1 LEATEVTT
9 KGSRADKKRKA
20 ILDAATKVFLE
31 KGYDGASMDDVANRA
46 TVSKPTVYKH
56 FQDKS
61 QLYAAIVRATTDQV
75 DEIVRTMA
83 TALAGTPETESGLV
97 ELASLF
103 LEALTQPQVLRL
115 RRMIIANADR
125 FPTVA
130 RSWYDEGFGRVLT
143 NLAKVF
149 EDLAKAGRLR
159 VADPQ
164 LAANHFAGLVL
175 WIPLNRAM
183 FGAGNPD
190 MTAEDV
196 RQYAS
201 AAVRVFLKGYQ

>member
-1 LEATEVTT
+1 
-9 KGSRADKKRKA
+9 
-20 ILDAATKVFLE
+20 
-31 KGYDGASMDDVANRA
+31 
-46 TVSKPTVYKH
+46 
-56 FQDKS
+56 
-61 QLYAAIVRATTDQV
+61 
-75 DEIVRTMA
+75 
-83 TALAGTPETESGLV
+83 
-97 ELASLF
+97 
-103 LEALTQPQVLRL
+103 
-115 RRMIIANADR
+115 MIIANADR